1 MEINNSNKNFE
12 KMVFLGKYSRELYL
26 FQIVFRSKISNQLT
40 LYFIM
45 SQNGQTHFKNLAAFA
60 ARFLKCAWPLWD
72 ITH

>member
-40 LYFIM
+40 LYFRM
-45 SQNGQTHFKNLAAFA
+45 
-60 ARFLKCAWPLWD
+60 P
-72 ITH
+72 